1 MHFCVHARS
10 GGGVG
15 CSRCTKLQ
23 YFCNTPIALPAIIH
37 FAQANGCTKACQ
49 FTSQK
54 RVDCV
59 VKACKSRGKSICF
72 CSGWLRDGCVVS
84 DGKRKK
90 RANENLQSN
99 KERRFGGKKMK
110 PFSQGKQVWLRSVS
124 PLRRATTS
132 LFYHPGFCGSSYPR
146 LL

>member
-1 MHFCVHARS
+1 ML
-10 GGGVG
+10 
-15 CSRCTKLQ
+15 CSVLNIIFAYRIISVLCWCRNLRL
-23 YFCNTPIALPAIIH
+23 IALRSFPNRYL
-37 FAQANGCTKACQ
+37 FSLYNKV
-49 FTSQK
+49 TSLFSI
-54 RVDCV
+54 RYIFEFILHC
-59 VKACKSRGKSICF
+59 KSICF
-72 CSGWLRDGCVVS
+72 CSGWLRDGSIVS

-132 LFYHPGFCGSSYPR
+132 LFYQPGFCGSSYPR

>member
-1 MHFCVHARS
+1 MPV
-10 GGGVG
+10 VG
-15 CSRCTKLQ
+15 TL
-23 YFCNTPIALPAIIH
+23 FVVLV
-37 FAQANGCTKACQ
+37 AQSYNISATLLSLFLRL
-49 FTSQK
+49 FTSRRQMVAQK
-54 RVDCV
+54 HANYF
-59 VKACKSRGKSICF
+59 VKACRLRCKSICF